1 MGKGRHDVELI
12 DSIMRLLSYPFM
24 VRALIAGLAISFAA
38 ALLGL
43 PLVLRRY
50 SMIGD
55 GLSHVGFG
63 ALAIAA
69 VMNLAPLAVAIPV
82 VVLAAFAL
90 LGINEK
96 LRARSDAAIAVVSTG
111 ALAVGVV
118 AISMSGGI
126 NTDVYSY
133 MFGSIFALSDGE
145 AAVTAVVCFSI
156 GAVYLVLIR
165 RFFAVA
171 FDESFARSAGI
182 NVGAYNMLLAAM
194 TAVTIVL
201 GMRMMG
207 ALMITALT
215 TIPALTSMKLAKSYI
230 AASVAAMIVGV
241 GCALGGI
248 LCSYYFASPPGA
260 SVVLL
265 NIAVLAVVSLAKLVT
280 VKTKNK

>member
-1 MGKGRHDVELI
+1 MSFIE
-12 DSIMRLLSYPFM
+12 SIAQMLSYPFM

-38 ALLGL
+38 ALLGV

-82 VVLAAFAL
+82 VVIAAFAL

-118 AISMSGGI
+118 VISLSGGV
-126 NTDVYSY
+126 NTDVNSY
-133 MFGSIFALSDGE
+133 MFGSIFALKEEE
-145 AAVTAVVCFSI
+145 AIATTVICFLI
-156 GAVYLVLIR
+156 GAVYLLLIE
-165 RFFAVA
+165 RFFAVT

-182 NVGAYNMLLAAM
+182 RVVVYNMLLAAM

-215 TIPALTSMKLAKSYI
+215 TIPALTSMKLTKSYI
-230 AASVAAMIVGV
+230 AASVTAMAVGSV
-241 GCALGGI
+241 CSVGGI
-248 LCSYYFASPPGA
+248 LCSYYLASPPGA

-265 NIAVLAVVSLAKLVT
+265 NIAVLVLSSLVKLVIA
-280 VKTKNK
+280 KIKA